1 MDRICPLLALD
12 DGRTVCD
19 GFDADHR
26 CHATTPPTPLGRPQQ
41 LQVCLTEAHADCDRY
56 RTGPAW
62 ARRSAPATWVRTRHV
77 IEPRTG
83 FAAAA
88 ARGRSGSRR
97 AAAGLGLVAVLGL
110 SGGTAAAIGGVGALG
125 GLGGRAT
132 ETPDPT
138 RSPVPSS
145 TPSASVAAVVTPMP
159 TPTPVPSA
167 VPTPAPTPVPTA
179 VPTPVPT
186 PPPVQTYV
194 VQQGDTL
201 SVIANRFGTTVQ
213 ALIDANNLPS
223 ADDIVIGQTLVIP

>member
-1 MDRICPLLALD
+1 
-12 DGRTVCD
+12 
-19 GFDADHR
+19 
-26 CHATTPPTPLGRPQQ
+26 
-41 LQVCLTEAHADCDRY
+41 
-56 RTGPAW
+56 
-62 ARRSAPATWVRTRHV
+62 
-77 IEPRTG
+77 
-83 FAAAA
+83 
-88 ARGRSGSRR
+88 
-97 AAAGLGLVAVLGL
+97 
-110 SGGTAAAIGGVGALG
+110 
-125 GLGGRAT
+125 
-132 ETPDPT
+132 
-138 RSPVPSS
+138 
-145 TPSASVAAVVTPMP
+145 VAAVVTPMP